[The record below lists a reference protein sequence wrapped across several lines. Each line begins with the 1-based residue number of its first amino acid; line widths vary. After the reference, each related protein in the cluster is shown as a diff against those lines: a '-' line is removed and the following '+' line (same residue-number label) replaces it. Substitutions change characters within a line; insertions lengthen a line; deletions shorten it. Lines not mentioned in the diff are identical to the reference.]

1 MTRLNVFLLLAV
13 LASAL
18 VLVHNQYESRRLF
31 MALETARKEAHR
43 LEVDHDRLQVERRAQ
58 ATPLRV
64 EKIARQQLQM
74 RTASPAITQ
83 YVSLSGK
90 TQAVGPDAASVQGLD
105 HEHPQRS
112 TELKP
117 SAGQQNAGL
126 AQQIHCRGHCLG
138 LHGLGG
144 TCGLCAGDCQ

>member
-1 MTRLNVFLLLAV
+1 MMRLNVILLLAV

-43 LEVDHDRLQVERRAQ
+43 LGVDQDRLQVESRAQ

-74 RTASPAITQ
+74 KTASPAITQ
-83 YVSLSGK
+83 YVSLTGK
-90 TQAVGPDAASVQGLD
+90 TQTAASATATLR
-105 HEHPQRS
+105 EAHP
-112 TELKP
+112 
-117 SAGQQNAGL
+117 
-126 AQQIHCRGHCLG
+126 
-138 LHGLGG
+138 
-144 TCGLCAGDCQ
+144 